1 MRSPAKL
8 LFSLQRSLL
17 PGFNDDMTH
26 TALEEASNG
35 PTANPIANLLRQRVI
50 PWVTRDGIQ
59 RVVIARQQLQD
70 VVLPPEVQATRKKH
84 RGSRIIA
91 RGAQHSEAPG
101 VVSAYWPED
110 DQIEI
115 RIPQLL
121 CVVEGNADIHLSNYV
136 LHCPRGQFVFIP
148 PGVPKPGGSE
158 KPHLPDNAGSDDSC
172 DILWFSLHRRW
183 VQMWICHSKGQ
194 HHGSGGYHTNVLT
207 TDSAPTHL
215 LEAFC
220 EGLAEYPQ
228 QYGELHDA
236 LLKALMLSL
245 EHNLREERV
254 FYLGAD
260 TPDEMDAG
268 TYAALRTPH
277 DPIAYACEYIGNHLH
292 ENLTLE
298 KVAQKVYM
306 SRALFARRF
315 HQQNSQTF
323 TAYTTQLR
331 MEQAERLL
339 KETDYSIPY
348 ISQMVGYK
356 SATHLYNLF
365 ARHYGITPLQFRHNA
380 LRNADSDG

>member
-1 MRSPAKL
+1 MH
-8 LFSLQRSLL
+8 
-17 PGFNDDMTH
+17 H
-26 TALEEASNG
+26 TAFEEIGKPLPS
-35 PTANPIANLLRQRVI
+35 NPIADLLRQRVI
-50 PWVTRDGIQ
+50 PWVTRDGIS
-59 RVVIARQQLQD
+59 RIIIAHPQMQD
-70 VVLPPEVQATRKKH
+70 VALPPGVRITRKKH
-84 RGSRIIA
+84 KGPRVIA
-91 RGAQHSEAPG
+91 RGAQHQEAPS
-101 VVSAYWPED
+101 VVSAYWPDD

-121 CVVEGNADIHLSNYV
+121 CVVEGNADIHLGNYI
-136 LHCPRGQFVFIP
+136 LHCPQGYFVFIP
-148 PGVPKPGGSE
+148 PGVPKPSGTE
-158 KPHLPDNAGSDDSC
+158 KPHLPENAGPDSIC

-183 VQMWICHSKGQ
+183 VQMWVCHSQGCR
-194 HHGSGGYHTNVLT
+194 HESGGYHTNVLT

-220 EGLAEYPQ
+220 EGLAEHPQ

-236 LLKALMLSL
+236 LLKALLLSL
-245 EHNLREERV
+245 EHNLKEERV

-315 HQQNSQTF
+315 HQQNGLTF
-323 TAYTTQLR
+323 TQYTTNLR

-365 ARHYGITPLQFRHNA
+365 ARHHKMTPLQFRHNVS
-380 LRNADSDG
+380 LLSK

>member
-1 MRSPAKL
+1 M
-8 LFSLQRSLL
+8 
-17 PGFNDDMTH
+17 NY
-26 TALEEASNG
+26 TALEETGNSFSS
-35 PTANPIANLLRQRVI
+35 NPIADVLRQRII
-50 PWVTRDGIQ
+50 PWIARDGIN
-59 RVVIARQQLQD
+59 RVIIARPQLQD
-70 VVLPPEVQATRKKH
+70 VLLPPEVQATVKEH
-84 RGSRIIA
+84 CGPRIVA
-91 RGAQHSEAPG
+91 RGAQHREAPS

-121 CVVEGNADIHLSNYV
+121 CVVEGQADIHLGNYI
-136 LHCPRGQFVFIP
+136 LHCPPGFFVFIP
-148 PGVPKPGGSE
+148 PGVPKPSGAE
-158 KPHLPDNAGSDDSC
+158 KPHLPENAGPDVSC

-183 VQMWICHSKGQ
+183 VQMWICHSAGQ
-194 HHGSGGYHTNVLT
+194 THESGGYHTNVLT
-207 TDSAPTHL
+207 TDSTPTYL

-220 EGLAEYPQ
+220 EGFAKYPQ
-228 QYGELHDA
+228 QYCELHDA
-236 LLKALMLSL
+236 MLKALMLSL

-268 TYAALRTPH
+268 AYAALRTPH

-306 SRALFARRF
+306 SRAQFAKRF
-315 HQQNSQTF
+315 HQQNGVTF
-323 TAYTTQLR
+323 TEYTTQLR
-331 MEQAERLL
+331 LEQAQRLL

-365 ARHYGITPLQFRHNA
+365 ASRFGVTPLQFRINSLSPQA
-380 LRNADSDG
+380 SGNRASF